1 MSIVINSNM
10 TASHSA
16 LNMSRANDLLK
27 KSMLRL
33 SSGKRIISPADD
45 AGGLAVG
52 MKLQSQLRRTAATK
66 QNIQNGVSFLQ
77 MQDGALKVSGEILDR
92 MAELKSFF
100 NDVSKNALDR
110 DTYNHE
116 FKELQAQLVELQSS
130 KFNGVSLFAKTEPD
144 NNPMKIITTEDG
156 LTGKVE
162 LNRTGLFENLK
173 SKYGADGVLN
183 SGSHGEYRQLVG
195 DFTVDGGIFDASPG
209 NTSRDYAKGSV
220 VYKQGVSLSD
230 SGYFMALQDV
240 RSGAKIQ
247 DNYGA
252 TSSWLRLA
260 DKGGEGF
267 AEAFPT
273 AADYDSATTKYNS
286 AGEKVAYLKGDVV
299 RVPAHWSSPGS
310 YLYLEANSDVP
321 QGIALE
327 KVFNDNHVGENKF
340 FDYVGQDRSNGA
352 TAGDKPTTA
361 YVRAN
366 GNLPEP
372 SLFTSGIAAELSNF
386 LKFHSTNNHTPGHV
400 KSGGEVYEAN
410 HDWGIKTW
418 TAGTSLKEGNLIYDE
433 NASGGANQY
442 VRSIAA
448 NVKGTYSGAGAQ
460 TNDYVLHAGKWYQ
473 ADGTAIAKGTP
484 PVDPDSVTKTDALNP
499 TDKYVAGDY
508 IKVANAAS
516 IKAHTKLADSVY
528 SAPSDMTG
536 DFDANDITFGSWV
549 RDAATGRWVELE
561 VDAATAFNQYQGTFS
576 NSSGYAASDIVEF
589 FNSNGDTSY
598 YKAKGIIGAPV
609 APNTIDNPDQDLAN
623 WVQVDFADA
632 IAGGTQ
638 NDLGGAG
645 WTAANVDAHWT
656 HNDWEHVEDPEA
668 QADFSDDVTSEFS
681 DVTNKNNWSKTHYGK
696 LIGKTVNT
704 SYQRGDNIYYQ
715 GKHYVYTSH
724 LSSNDPSY
732 VSPTHDGYTEFED
745 LLRLGAVTELSMY
758 VDTVGGGGGAGL
770 PDGVFYRANQSLDYV
785 DRLPNTGTVRTNTIA
800 RRTDSPLPPG
810 DEIYNSQDDQFYGGL
825 NAGNDGIYGTMDD
838 FYATTSDP
846 AIAKAGSHVDADAD
860 NNKDLLDSNN
870 KLQHFSVAD
879 FVDYIQ
885 SLANFRA
892 VNGGTMSR
900 LGYAED
906 MLEENEINLEAAT
919 SRIMDADMAAEST
932 KLARQNVLV
941 QASAS
946 MVSQANQMAN
956 VVLSLLQ

>member
-1 MSIVINSNM
+1 M

-33 SSGKRIISPADD
+33 SSGKRIISPSDD

-110 DTYNHE
+110 ETYNHE

-173 SKYGADGVLN
+173 SKYGADGELN

-195 DFTVDGGIFDASPG
+195 NFTVDGGILDSSPG
-209 NTSRDYAKGSV
+209 KTSRDYANGDV
-220 VYKQGVSLSD
+220 VYMKGVSLSD
-230 SGYFMALQDV
+230 SGYFMALGDV
-240 RSGAKIQ
+240 KAGTKITDTAK
-247 DNYGA
+247 A
-252 TSSWLRLA
+252 TSSWIRLA
-260 DKGGEGF
+260 DKGGKGF
-267 AEAFPT
+267 AEAFPS
-273 AADYDSATTKYNS
+273 AADYDSTTTKYNS
-286 AGEKVAYLKGDVV
+286 RGEKVAYLKGDVV
-299 RVPAHWSSPGS
+299 RVPAHWATPGS
-310 YLYLEANSDVP
+310 YIFLEAQADVP

-327 KVFNDNHVGENKF
+327 KVFNDNHVGDNKF
-340 FDYVGQDRSNGA
+340 FNYVGQDRSNGA
-352 TAGDKPTTA
+352 TTGDKPTTE

-366 GNLPEP
+366 SNLVEP
-372 SLFTSGIAAELSNF
+372 SIYTSGTNAAAAAA
-386 LKFHSTNNHTPGHV
+386 LKSLMAYNTARNHTPGYVKVGSDVYVANSDWNV
-400 KSGGEVYEAN
+400 KS
-410 HDWGIKTW
+410 W
-418 TAGTSLKEGNLIYDE
+418 TAGVSFKEGEVIFDE
-433 NASGGANQY
+433 NPGNANEH
-442 VRSIAA
+442 VKEISSK
-448 NVKGTYSGAGAQ
+448 VKGIFTGAAA
-460 TNDYVLHAGKWYQ
+460 TMNDYVLHQGQWFQ
-473 ADGTAIAKGTP
+473 ASSNVTKSTV
-484 PVDPDSVTKTDALNP
+484 PVDPASVNKEVGTNAKDTAF
-499 TDKYVAGDY
+499 VAGDKIKDGTDIY
-508 IKVANAAS
+508 I
-516 IKAHTKLADSVY
+516 
-528 SAPSDMTG
+528 APSTVRGEFNAG
-536 DFDANDITFGSWV
+536 DVQLGSYVRNSADGEWYQIEATQGAIANFAAAPWADTTFYNANDII
-549 RDAATGRWVELE
+549 EY
-561 VDAATAFNQYQGTFS
+561 NGT
-576 NSSGYAASDIVEF
+576 
-589 FNSNGDTSY
+589 Y
-598 YKAKGIIGAPV
+598 YKAA
-609 APNTIDNPDQDLAN
+609 AN
-623 WVQVDFADA
+623 
-632 IAGGTQ
+632 IAGAAGVNTPPDTAGSGWSLVTDAA
-638 NDLGGAG
+638 DLGSIQANGWLAAG
-645 WTAANVDAHWT
+645 DLTAAAWVKSP
-656 HNDWEHVEDPEA
+656 WELEANPED
-668 QADFSDDVTSEFS
+668 QADFATNVTAEYS
-681 DVTNKNNWSKTHYGK
+681 DVTNTSHWSKTHFGA
-696 LIGKTVNT
+696 LTGQTVSA
-704 SYQRGDNIYYQ
+704 SYTRGDNISYQ
-715 GKHYVYTSH
+715 GKHYVYVSH
-724 LSSNDPSY
+724 LDSNDPTY
-732 VSPTHDGYTEFED
+732 VSPTDDGYTEFED
-745 LLRLGAVTELSMY
+745 LLRLGAVRELSMY
-758 VDTVGGGGGAGL
+758 VDTIGGGGGAGL

-785 DRLPNTGTVRTNTIA
+785 DRLPNSGTVRTSTIA

-846 AIAKAGSHVDADAD
+846 AIAKSGSHVDADAD

>member
-1 MSIVINSNM
+1 M

-110 DTYNHE
+110 ETYNHE

-173 SKYGADGVLN
+173 SKYGADGELN

-195 DFTVDGGIFDASPG
+195 NFTVDGGILDSSPG
-209 NTSRDYAKGSV
+209 KTSRDYENGDV
-220 VYKQGVSLSD
+220 VYMKGVSLSD
-230 SGYFMALQDV
+230 SGYFMALGDV
-240 RSGAKIQ
+240 KAGTKITDTAK
-247 DNYGA
+247 A
-252 TSSWLRLA
+252 TSNWIRLA
-260 DKGGEGF
+260 DKGGKGF
-267 AEAFPT
+267 AEAFPS
-273 AADYDSATTKYNS
+273 AADYDSTTTKYNS
-286 AGEKVAYLKGDVV
+286 RGEKVAYLKGDVV
-299 RVPAHWSSPGS
+299 RVPAHWATPGS
-310 YLYLEANSDVP
+310 YIFLEAQADVP

-327 KVFNDNHVGENKF
+327 KVFNDNHVGANKF

-352 TAGDKPTTA
+352 ITGDKPTTE

-366 GNLPEP
+366 SNLSEP
-372 SLFTSGIAAELSNF
+372 SIYTSGTGATAAAS
-386 LKFHSTNNHTPGHV
+386 LKSLMAFNTARNHTPGYV
-400 KSGGEVYEAN
+400 KVGSDVYVAN
-410 HDWGIKTW
+410 SDWNVKTW
-418 TAGTSLKEGNLIYDE
+418 TAGVSFKEGELIFDE
-433 NASGGANQY
+433 TPGSANQH
-442 VRSIAA
+442 VKEISSK
-448 NVKGTYSGAGAQ
+448 VKGIYTGAA
-460 TNDYVLHAGKWYQ
+460 A
-473 ADGTAIAKGTP
+473 AKGDFVVHQGEWYSTTSNP
-484 PVDPDSVTKTDALNP
+484 ALKSAVPVDPASLNAV
-499 TDKYVAGDY
+499 VAGTQEY
-508 IKVANAAS
+508 IAGDNVKNAGTAA
-516 IKAHTKLADSVY
+516 KGGDEVFG
-528 SAPSDMTG
+528 APTNMTG
-536 DFDANDITFGSWV
+536 DLDLSNITWGSWV
-549 RDAATGRWVELE
+549 RDAGSNNWVELAA
-561 VDAATAFNQYQGTFS
+561 DASTAFGAVNYKNAWDGATA
-576 NSSGYAASDIVEF
+576 YATGNFVEY
-589 FNSNGDTSY
+589 NGSY
-598 YKAKGIIGAPV
+598 YKATAVVAAPG
-609 APNTIDNPDQDLAN
+609 PNTDPTTDTARWDVATAAEVLGNPTTGALTWSIGNLRTHWTENPWEKIPNPEDDA
-623 WVQVDFADA
+623 DFA
-632 IAGGTQ
+632 T
-638 NDLGGAG
+638 NV
-645 WTAANVDAHWT
+645 TA
-656 HNDWEHVEDPEA
+656 EY
-668 QADFSDDVTSEFS
+668 S
-681 DVTNKNNWSKTHYGK
+681 DVTNTSHWSKTHFGA
-696 LIGKTVNT
+696 LTGQTVSA
-704 SYQRGDNIYYQ
+704 SYTRGDNISYQ
-715 GKHYVYTSH
+715 GKHYVYVSH
-724 LSSNDPSY
+724 LDSNDPSY
-732 VSPTHDGYTEFED
+732 VSPTDDGYTEFED
-745 LLRLGAVTELSMY
+745 LLRLGAVRELSMY
-758 VDTVGGGGGAGL
+758 VDTIGGGGGAGL

-846 AIAKAGSHVDADAD
+846 AIAKSGSHVDADAD

>member
-1 MSIVINSNM
+1 M

-77 MQDGALKVSGEILDR
+77 MQDGALKVTGEILDR

-100 NDVSKNALDR
+100 NDVSKNGLDR
-110 DTYNHE
+110 ETYNHE

-173 SKYGADGVLN
+173 SKYGADGELN

-195 DFTVDGGIFDASPG
+195 NFTVDGGLLDSSPG
-209 NTSRDYAKGSV
+209 KTSRDYGNGDV
-220 VYKQGVSLSD
+220 VYMKGVSLSD
-230 SGYFMALQDV
+230 SGYFMALGDV
-240 RSGAKIQ
+240 KAGTKILDTAK
-247 DNYGA
+247 A
-252 TSSWLRLA
+252 TSNWIRIA
-260 DKGGEGF
+260 DKGGQGF
-267 AEAFPT
+267 AEAFPS
-273 AADYDSATTKYNS
+273 AADYDSTTTKYNS
-286 AGEKVAYLKGDVV
+286 KGEKVAYLKGDVV
-299 RVPAHWSSPGS
+299 RAPAHWASPGS
-310 YLYLEANSDVP
+310 YLFLEAQADIP

-327 KVFNDNHVGENKF
+327 KVFNDGHVGENKF
-340 FDYVGQDRSNGA
+340 FNYVGQDRSNGA
-352 TAGDKPTTA
+352 ITGDKPTTE

-366 GNLPEP
+366 SNLAEP
-372 SLFTSGIAAELSNF
+372 SLYTPGAAG
-386 LKFHSTNNHTPGHV
+386 LKSLMAFNSASNHTPGYV
-400 KSGGEVYEAN
+400 KVGTDVYVAN
-410 HDWGIKTW
+410 SDWNAKTW
-418 TAGTSLKEGNLIYDE
+418 TPGVSFRDGDLIFDETPGTANEHVKEI
-433 NASGGANQY
+433 S
-442 VRSIAA
+442 SK
-448 NVKGTYSGAGAQ
+448 VKGIYTGSAA
-460 TNDYVLHAGKWYQ
+460 TMDDYVLHQGNWFQ
-473 ADGTAIAKGTP
+473 ASSTVAKSTV
-484 PVDPDSVTKTDALNP
+484 PVDPASVTKLVGTNAKDTAF
-499 TDKYVAGDY
+499 VAGDK
-508 IKVANAAS
+508 IK
-516 IKAHTKLADSVY
+516 
-528 SAPSDMTG
+528 
-536 DFDANDITFGSWV
+536 
-549 RDAATGRWVELE
+549 DAATGDVYTAPSTVRGNFNATDVQLGSYVLNSADNEWYQIEATNAAITNIGTMPWADGGYTANAIIEYNGTYYKTAAGVPINSGLGAPD
-561 VDAATAFNQYQGTFS
+561 VAGSGWSVVTDAADLGTIQA
-576 NSSGYAASDIVEF
+576 GWAAVGDLTAASWVKSPWDIE
-589 FNSNGDTSY
+589 
-598 YKAKGIIGAPV
+598 A
-609 APNTIDNPDQDLAN
+609 NP
-623 WVQVDFADA
+623 
-632 IAGGTQ
+632 
-638 NDLGGAG
+638 
-645 WTAANVDAHWT
+645 
-656 HNDWEHVEDPEA
+656 ED
-668 QADFSDDVTSEFS
+668 QADFATDVTAEYS
-681 DVTNKNNWSKTHYGK
+681 DVTNTSHWSMTHFGK
-696 LIGKTVNT
+696 LTGQTVSA
-704 SYQRGDNIYYQ
+704 SYTRGDNISHQ
-715 GKHYVYTSH
+715 GKHYVYVSH
-724 LSSNDPSY
+724 LDSNDPFY
-732 VSPTHDGYTEFED
+732 VSPTDDGYTEFGD
-745 LLRLGAVTELSMY
+745 LLRLGAVRELSMY
-758 VDTVGGGGGAGL
+758 VDTIGGGGGAGL

-785 DRLPNTGTVRTNTIA
+785 DRLPNTGTVRSNTIA

-825 NAGNDGIYGTMDD
+825 NSGNDGIYGTMDD

>member
-1 MSIVINSNM
+1 M

-144 NNPMKIITTEDG
+144 SNPMKIITTEDG

-173 SKYGADGVLN
+173 SKYGADGELN

-195 DFTVDGGIFDASPG
+195 NFTVDGGILDSSPQH
-209 NTSRDYAKGSV
+209 TSRDYANGDV
-220 VYKQGVSLSD
+220 VYMKGVSLSD
-230 SGYFMALQDV
+230 SGYFMALGDV
-240 RSGAKIQ
+240 KAGTKIDDTAK
-247 DNYGA
+247 A
-252 TSSWLRLA
+252 TSNWIRLA
-260 DKGGEGF
+260 DKGGKGF
-267 AEAFPT
+267 AEAFPS
-273 AADYDSATTKYNS
+273 AADYDSTTTKYNS
-286 AGEKVAYLKGDVV
+286 RGEKVAYLKGEVV
-299 RVPAHWSSPGS
+299 RVPAHWATPGS
-310 YLYLEANSDVP
+310 YIFLEAKADVP

-327 KVFNDNHVGENKF
+327 KVFNDGHVGENKF

-352 TAGDKPTTA
+352 ITGDKPTTE

-366 GNLPEP
+366 SNLAEP
-372 SLFTSGIAAELSNF
+372 SIYTSGTNAAAAAS
-386 LKFHSTNNHTPGHV
+386 LKSLMAYNAAHNHTPGYV
-400 KSGGEVYEAN
+400 KVGGDVYVAN
-410 HDWGIKTW
+410 SDWNVKAW
-418 TAGTSLKEGNLIYDE
+418 TAGVSYKEGEIIFDE
-433 NASGGANQY
+433 TPGTANEH
-442 VRSIAA
+442 VKEISSK
-448 NVKGTYSGAGAQ
+448 VKGIYTGAAAAKG
-460 TNDYVLHAGKWYQ
+460 DFVLHQGEWYSTTSNP
-473 ADGTAIAKGTP
+473 ALKSAV
-484 PVDPDSVTKTDALNP
+484 PVDPASLNAAVAG
-499 TDKYVAGDY
+499 TQEYVAGDNV
-508 IKVANAAS
+508 KNAG
-516 IKAHTKLADSVY
+516 
-528 SAPSDMTG
+528 SAAKGGDEVFGAPTNMTG
-536 DFDANDITFGSWV
+536 DLDLSNITWGSWV
-549 RDAATGRWVELE
+549 RDAGNNNWVELAA
-561 VDAATAFNQYQGTFS
+561 DASTAFGGASYKNAWDGTTA
-576 NSSGYAASDIVEF
+576 YAAGNFVEY
-589 FNSNGDTSY
+589 NGSY
-598 YKAKGIIGAPV
+598 YKATAVVAAPG
-609 APNTIDNPDQDLAN
+609 PNTDPTTDTARWDAATTAEVLGNPTTGALTWTIGNLRTHWTENPWENIAN
-623 WVQVDFADA
+623 PEDDADFAK
-632 IAGGTQ
+632 
-638 NDLGGAG
+638 NV
-645 WTAANVDAHWT
+645 TADY
-656 HNDWEHVEDPEA
+656 
-668 QADFSDDVTSEFS
+668 S
-681 DVTNKNNWSKTHYGK
+681 DVTKTAHWSKTHFGA
-696 LIGKTVNT
+696 LTGQTVSA
-704 SYQRGDNIYYQ
+704 SYTRGDNISYQ
-715 GKHYVYTSH
+715 GKHYVYVSH
-724 LSSNDPSY
+724 LDSDDPSY
-732 VSPTHDGYTEFED
+732 VSPTDDGYTEFED
-745 LLRLGAVTELSMY
+745 LLRLGAVRELSMY
-758 VDTVGGGGGAGL
+758 VDTIAGGGGSGL
-770 PDGVFYRANQSLDYV
+770 PDGVFYRANQSLNYV
-785 DRLPNTGTVRTNTIA
+785 DRLPNSGTVRTNTIA

-825 NAGNDGIYGTMDD
+825 NAGNDGIFGTMDD

-846 AIAKAGSHVDADAD
+846 AIAKSGSHVDADAD
-860 NNKDLLDSNN
+860 NNKDLLDSKN

-932 KLARQNVLV
+932 RLARQNVLV

-946 MVSQANQMAN
+946 MVTQANQMAN
-956 VVLSLLQ
+956 IVLSLLQ

>member
-1 MSIVINSNM
+1 M

-110 DTYNHE
+110 ETYNHE

-173 SKYGADGVLN
+173 SKYGADGELN

-195 DFTVDGGIFDASPG
+195 NFTVDGGILDSSPG
-209 NTSRDYAKGSV
+209 KTSRDYENGDV
-220 VYKQGVSLSD
+220 VYMKGVSLSD
-230 SGYFMALQDV
+230 SGYFMALGDV
-240 RSGAKIQ
+240 KAGTKITDTAK
-247 DNYGA
+247 A
-252 TSSWLRLA
+252 TSNWIRLA
-260 DKGGEGF
+260 DKGGKGF
-267 AEAFPT
+267 AEAFPS
-273 AADYDSATTKYNS
+273 AADYDSTTTKYNS
-286 AGEKVAYLKGDVV
+286 RGEKVAYLKGDVV
-299 RVPAHWSSPGS
+299 RVPAHWATPGS
-310 YLYLEANSDVP
+310 YIFLEAQADVP

-327 KVFNDNHVGENKF
+327 KVFNDNHVGANKF

-352 TAGDKPTTA
+352 ITGDKPTTE

-366 GNLPEP
+366 SNLAEP
-372 SLFTSGIAAELSNF
+372 SIYTSGTGATAAAS
-386 LKFHSTNNHTPGHV
+386 LKSLMAYNAARNHTPGYV
-400 KSGGEVYEAN
+400 KVGSDVYVAN
-410 HDWGIKTW
+410 SDWNVKTW
-418 TAGTSLKEGNLIYDE
+418 TAGVSFKEGEIIFDE
-433 NASGGANQY
+433 TPGSANQH
-442 VRSIAA
+442 VKEISSK
-448 NVKGTYSGAGAQ
+448 VKGIYPGAAATQ
-460 TNDYVLHAGKWYQ
+460 DDYVLHQGNWFQ
-473 ADGTAIAKGTP
+473 ASSTVAKSTV
-484 PVDPDSVTKTDALNP
+484 PVDPASVSKAVGTNATDTAF
-499 TDKYVAGDY
+499 VAGDKILDGTDVY
-508 IKVANAAS
+508 TAPSTVRGNFDASDVQLGSYVLSGGAWHQIQATQAGIANFQAPAWS
-516 IKAHTKLADSVY
+516 DATAY
-528 SAPSDMTG
+528 SA
-536 DFDANDITFGSWV
+536 ADII
-549 RDAATGRWVELE
+549 EH
-561 VDAATAFNQYQGTFS
+561 NGT
-576 NSSGYAASDIVEF
+576 
-589 FNSNGDTSY
+589 Y
-598 YKAKGIIGAPV
+598 YKAAANISAAVGV
-609 APNTIDNPDQDLAN
+609 NTSPDT
-623 WVQVDFADA
+623 
-632 IAGGTQ
+632 GGSGWSVVT
-638 NDLGGAG
+638 NAADLGTATAG
-645 WTAANVDAHWT
+645 WNNVGALTGASWVKSPWEKEANP
-656 HNDWEHVEDPEA
+656 ED
-668 QADFSDDVTSEFS
+668 QADFATNVTAEYS
-681 DVTNKNNWSKTHYGK
+681 DVTNTSHWSKTHFGA
-696 LIGKTVNT
+696 LTGQTVSA
-704 SYQRGDNIYYQ
+704 SYTRGDNISYQ
-715 GKHYVYTSH
+715 GKHYVYVSH
-724 LSSNDPSY
+724 LDSNDPSY
-732 VSPTHDGYTEFED
+732 VSPTDDGYTEFED
-745 LLRLGAVTELSMY
+745 LLRLGAVRELSMY
-758 VDTVGGGGGAGL
+758 VDTIGGGGGAGL

-846 AIAKAGSHVDADAD
+846 AIAKSGSHVDADAD

-932 KLARQNVLV
+932 RLARQNVLV

-946 MVSQANQMAN
+946 MVTQANQMAN
-956 VVLSLLQ
+956 IVLSLLQ

>member
-1 MSIVINSNM
+1 
-10 TASHSA
+10 
-16 LNMSRANDLLK
+16 MSRANDLLK

-33 SSGKRIISPADD
+33 SSGKRIISPSDD

-110 DTYNHE
+110 ETYNHE

-173 SKYGADGVLN
+173 SKYGADGELN

-195 DFTVDGGIFDASPG
+195 NFTVDGGILDSSPG
-209 NTSRDYAKGSV
+209 KTSRDYANGDV
-220 VYKQGVSLSD
+220 VYMKGVSLSD
-230 SGYFMALQDV
+230 SGYFMALGDV
-240 RSGAKIQ
+240 RAGTDIKDTAK
-247 DNYGA
+247 A
-252 TSSWLRLA
+252 TSNWIRLA
-260 DKGGEGF
+260 DKGGKGF
-267 AEAFPT
+267 AEAFPS
-273 AADYDSATTKYNS
+273 AADYDSTTTKYNS
-286 AGEKVAYLKGDVV
+286 RGEKVAYLKGDVV
-299 RVPAHWSSPGS
+299 RVPAHWATPGS
-310 YLYLEANSDVP
+310 YIFLEAQADVP

-327 KVFNDNHVGENKF
+327 KVFNDNHVGDNKF
-340 FDYVGQDRSNGA
+340 FNYVGQDRSNGA
-352 TAGDKPTTA
+352 TTGDKPTTE

-366 GNLPEP
+366 SNLVEP
-372 SLFTSGIAAELSNF
+372 SIYTSGTNAAAAAA
-386 LKFHSTNNHTPGHV
+386 LKSLMAYNTARNHTPGYVKVGSDVYVANSDWNV
-400 KSGGEVYEAN
+400 KS
-410 HDWGIKTW
+410 W
-418 TAGTSLKEGNLIYDE
+418 TAGVSFKEGEVIFDE
-433 NASGGANQY
+433 NPGNANEH
-442 VRSIAA
+442 VKEISSK
-448 NVKGTYSGAGAQ
+448 VKGIFTGAAA
-460 TNDYVLHAGKWYQ
+460 TMNDYVLHQGQWFQ
-473 ADGTAIAKGTP
+473 ASSNVTKSTV
-484 PVDPDSVTKTDALNP
+484 PVDPASVNKEVGTNAKDTAF
-499 TDKYVAGDY
+499 VAGDKIKDGTDIY
-508 IKVANAAS
+508 I
-516 IKAHTKLADSVY
+516 
-528 SAPSDMTG
+528 APSTVRGEFNAG
-536 DFDANDITFGSWV
+536 DVQLGSYVRNSADGEWYQIEATQGAIANFAAAPWADTTFYNANDII
-549 RDAATGRWVELE
+549 EY
-561 VDAATAFNQYQGTFS
+561 NGT
-576 NSSGYAASDIVEF
+576 
-589 FNSNGDTSY
+589 Y
-598 YKAKGIIGAPV
+598 YKAA
-609 APNTIDNPDQDLAN
+609 AN
-623 WVQVDFADA
+623 
-632 IAGGTQ
+632 IAGAAGVNTPPDTAGSGWSLVTDAA
-638 NDLGGAG
+638 DLGSIQANGWLAAG
-645 WTAANVDAHWT
+645 DLTAAAWVKSP
-656 HNDWEHVEDPEA
+656 WELEANPED
-668 QADFSDDVTSEFS
+668 QADFATNVTAEYS
-681 DVTNKNNWSKTHYGK
+681 DVTNTSHWSKTHFGA
-696 LIGKTVNT
+696 LTGQTVSA
-704 SYQRGDNIYYQ
+704 SYTRGDNISYQ
-715 GKHYVYTSH
+715 GKHYVYVSH
-724 LSSNDPSY
+724 LDSNDPTY
-732 VSPTHDGYTEFED
+732 VSPTDDGYTEFED
-745 LLRLGAVTELSMY
+745 LLRLGAVRELSMY
-758 VDTVGGGGGAGL
+758 VDTIGGGGGAGL

-785 DRLPNTGTVRTNTIA
+785 DRLPNSGTVRTSTIA

-846 AIAKAGSHVDADAD
+846 AIAKSGSHVDADAD

>member
-33 SSGKRIISPADD
+33 SSGKRIISPSDD

-110 DTYNHE
+110 ETYNHE

-173 SKYGADGVLN
+173 SKYGADGELN

-195 DFTVDGGIFDASPG
+195 NFTVDGGILDSSPG
-209 NTSRDYAKGSV
+209 KTSRDYANGDV
-220 VYKQGVSLSD
+220 VYMKGVSLSD
-230 SGYFMALQDV
+230 SGYFMALGDV
-240 RSGAKIQ
+240 KAGTKITDTAK
-247 DNYGA
+247 A
-252 TSSWLRLA
+252 TSNWIRLA
-260 DKGGEGF
+260 DKGGKGF
-267 AEAFPT
+267 AEAFPS
-273 AADYDSATTKYNS
+273 AADYDSTTTKYNS
-286 AGEKVAYLKGDVV
+286 RGEKVAYLKGDVV
-299 RVPAHWSSPGS
+299 RVPAHWATPGS
-310 YLYLEANSDVP
+310 YIFLEAQADVP

-327 KVFNDNHVGENKF
+327 KVFNDNHVGDNKF
-340 FDYVGQDRSNGA
+340 FNYVGQDRSNGA
-352 TAGDKPTTA
+352 TTGDKPTTE

-366 GNLPEP
+366 SNLVEP
-372 SLFTSGIAAELSNF
+372 SIYTSGTNAAAAAA
-386 LKFHSTNNHTPGHV
+386 LKSLMAYNTARNHTPGYVKVGSDVYVANSDWNV
-400 KSGGEVYEAN
+400 KS
-410 HDWGIKTW
+410 W
-418 TAGTSLKEGNLIYDE
+418 TAGVSFKEGEVIFDE
-433 NASGGANQY
+433 NPGNANEH
-442 VRSIAA
+442 VKEISSK
-448 NVKGTYSGAGAQ
+448 VKGIFTGAAA
-460 TNDYVLHAGKWYQ
+460 TMNDYVLHQGQWFQ
-473 ADGTAIAKGTP
+473 ASSNVTKSTV
-484 PVDPDSVTKTDALNP
+484 PVDPASVNKEVGTNAKDTAF
-499 TDKYVAGDY
+499 VAGDKIKDGTDIY
-508 IKVANAAS
+508 I
-516 IKAHTKLADSVY
+516 
-528 SAPSDMTG
+528 APSTVRGEFNAG
-536 DFDANDITFGSWV
+536 DVQLGSYVRNSADGEWYQIEATQGAIANFAAAPWADTTFYNANDII
-549 RDAATGRWVELE
+549 EY
-561 VDAATAFNQYQGTFS
+561 NGT
-576 NSSGYAASDIVEF
+576 
-589 FNSNGDTSY
+589 Y
-598 YKAKGIIGAPV
+598 YKAA
-609 APNTIDNPDQDLAN
+609 AN
-623 WVQVDFADA
+623 
-632 IAGGTQ
+632 IAGAAGVNTPPDTAGSGWSLVTDAA
-638 NDLGGAG
+638 DLGSIQANGWLAAG
-645 WTAANVDAHWT
+645 DLTAAAWVKSP
-656 HNDWEHVEDPEA
+656 WELEANPED
-668 QADFSDDVTSEFS
+668 QADFATNVTAEYS
-681 DVTNKNNWSKTHYGK
+681 DVTNTSHWSKTHFGA
-696 LIGKTVNT
+696 LTGQTVSA
-704 SYQRGDNIYYQ
+704 SYTRGDNISYQ
-715 GKHYVYTSH
+715 GKHYVYVSH
-724 LSSNDPSY
+724 LDSNDPTY
-732 VSPTHDGYTEFED
+732 VSPTDDGYTEFED
-745 LLRLGAVTELSMY
+745 LLRLGAVRELSMY
-758 VDTVGGGGGAGL
+758 VDTIGGGGGAGL

-785 DRLPNTGTVRTNTIA
+785 DRLPNSGTVRTSTIA

-846 AIAKAGSHVDADAD
+846 AIAKSGSHVDADAD

-892 VNGGTMSR
+892 VNGGPMSR

>member
-33 SSGKRIISPADD
+33 SSGKRIISPSDD

-110 DTYNHE
+110 ETYNHE

-173 SKYGADGVLN
+173 SKYGADGELN

-195 DFTVDGGIFDASPG
+195 NFTVDGGILDSSPG
-209 NTSRDYAKGSV
+209 KTSRDYANGDV
-220 VYKQGVSLSD
+220 VYMKGVSLSD
-230 SGYFMALQDV
+230 SGYFMALGDV
-240 RSGAKIQ
+240 KAGTKITDTAK
-247 DNYGA
+247 A
-252 TSSWLRLA
+252 TSNWIRLA
-260 DKGGEGF
+260 DKGGKGF
-267 AEAFPT
+267 AEAFPS
-273 AADYDSATTKYNS
+273 AADYDSTTTKYNS
-286 AGEKVAYLKGDVV
+286 RGEKVAYLKGDVV
-299 RVPAHWSSPGS
+299 RVPAHWATPGS
-310 YLYLEANSDVP
+310 YIFLEAQADVP

-327 KVFNDNHVGENKF
+327 KVFNDNHVGDNKF
-340 FDYVGQDRSNGA
+340 FNYVGQDRSNGA
-352 TAGDKPTTA
+352 TTGDKPTTE

-366 GNLPEP
+366 SNLVEP
-372 SLFTSGIAAELSNF
+372 SIYTSGTNAAAAAA
-386 LKFHSTNNHTPGHV
+386 LKSLMAYNTARNHTPGYVKVGSDVYVANSDWNV
-400 KSGGEVYEAN
+400 KS
-410 HDWGIKTW
+410 W
-418 TAGTSLKEGNLIYDE
+418 TAGVSFKEGEVIFDE
-433 NASGGANQY
+433 NPGNANEH
-442 VRSIAA
+442 VKEISSK
-448 NVKGTYSGAGAQ
+448 VKGIFTGAAA
-460 TNDYVLHAGKWYQ
+460 TMNDYVLHQGQWFQ
-473 ADGTAIAKGTP
+473 ASSNVTKSTV
-484 PVDPDSVTKTDALNP
+484 PVDPASVNKEVGTNAKDTAF
-499 TDKYVAGDY
+499 VAGDK
-508 IKVANAAS
+508 IKDGTD
-516 IKAHTKLADSVY
+516 IYT
-528 SAPSDMTG
+528 APSTVRGEFNAG
-536 DFDANDITFGSWV
+536 DVQLGSYVRNSADGEWYQIEATQGAIANFAAAPWADTTFYNANDII
-549 RDAATGRWVELE
+549 EY
-561 VDAATAFNQYQGTFS
+561 NGT
-576 NSSGYAASDIVEF
+576 
-589 FNSNGDTSY
+589 Y
-598 YKAKGIIGAPV
+598 YKAA
-609 APNTIDNPDQDLAN
+609 AN
-623 WVQVDFADA
+623 
-632 IAGGTQ
+632 IAGAAGVNTPPDTAGSGWSLVTDAA
-638 NDLGGAG
+638 DLGSIQANGWLAAG
-645 WTAANVDAHWT
+645 DLTAAAWVKSP
-656 HNDWEHVEDPEA
+656 WELEANPED
-668 QADFSDDVTSEFS
+668 QADFATNVTAEYS
-681 DVTNKNNWSKTHYGK
+681 DVTNTSHWSKTHFGA
-696 LIGKTVNT
+696 LTGQTVSA
-704 SYQRGDNIYYQ
+704 SYTRGDNISYQ
-715 GKHYVYTSH
+715 GKHYVYVSH
-724 LSSNDPSY
+724 LDSNDPTY
-732 VSPTHDGYTEFED
+732 VSPTDDGYTEFED
-745 LLRLGAVTELSMY
+745 LLRLGAVRELSMY
-758 VDTVGGGGGAGL
+758 VDTIGGGGGAGL

-846 AIAKAGSHVDADAD
+846 AIAKSGSHVDADAD

>member
-27 KSMLRL
+27 KSMMRL

-77 MQDGALKVSGEILDR
+77 MQDGALKVTGEILDR

-110 DTYNHE
+110 ETYNHE
-116 FKELQAQLVELQSS
+116 FRELQAQLVELQSS

-162 LNRTGLFENLK
+162 LNRTGLFENLQ
-173 SKYGADGVLN
+173 SKFGADGVLN

-195 DFTVDGGIFDASPG
+195 DFTVDGGILDSSPG
-209 NTSRDYAKGSV
+209 KTSRDYGNGDV
-220 VYKQGVSLSD
+220 VYMKGVSLSD
-230 SGYFMALQDV
+230 SGYFMALGDV
-240 RSGAKIQ
+240 KAGTSIKDTAK
-247 DNYGA
+247 A
-252 TSSWLRLA
+252 TSNWIRLA
-260 DKGGEGF
+260 DKTGKGF
-267 AEAFPT
+267 AEAFPG
-273 AADYDSATTKYNS
+273 AADYDSTTTKYNS
-286 AGEKVAYLKGDVV
+286 RGERVAYLKGDVV
-299 RVPAHWSSPGS
+299 RVPAHWATPGS
-310 YLYLEANSDVP
+310 YVFLEAQADVP

-327 KVFNDNHVGENKF
+327 KVFNDDHVGENKF
-340 FDYVGQDRSNGA
+340 FNYVGQDRSNGA
-352 TAGDKPTTA
+352 ITGDKPTSE

-366 GNLPEP
+366 SNLAEP
-372 SLFTSGIAAELSNF
+372 SMYTPGAAGLKSLMAFNSN
-386 LKFHSTNNHTPGHV
+386 SNHTPGYV
-400 KSGGEVYEAN
+400 KVGNDVYVAN
-410 HDWGIKTW
+410 NDWNVKTW
-418 TAGTSLKEGNLIYDE
+418 TGGVSYKEGELIFDE
-433 NASGGANQY
+433 TPGSANEH
-442 VRSIAA
+442 VKEISSK
-448 NVKGTYSGAGAQ
+448 VKGIYTGAAATQ
-460 TNDYVLHAGKWYQ
+460 DDYVLHQGNWFQ
-473 ADGTAIAKGTP
+473 ASSTVARSTV
-484 PVDPDSVTKTDALNP
+484 PVDPASVNKVVGANAKDTAF
-499 TDKYVAGDY
+499 VAGDK
-508 IKVANAAS
+508 ILVG
-516 IKAHTKLADSVY
+516 ADVY
-528 SAPSDMTG
+528 TAPSTVRG
-536 DFDANDITFGSWV
+536 NFDATNVQLGSYVLNSTDNEWYQING
-549 RDAATGRWVELE
+549 AAFPTGWS
-561 VDAATAFNQYQGTFS
+561 DATAYTAADIIEHNGT
-576 NSSGYAASDIVEF
+576 
-589 FNSNGDTSY
+589 Y
-598 YKAKGIIGAPV
+598 YKAA
-609 APNTIDNPDQDLAN
+609 AN
-623 WVQVDFADA
+623 
-632 IAGGTQ
+632 IAGAVGVNTSPDTAGSGWSVVTDAA
-638 NDLGGAG
+638 DLGSIQAAG
-645 WTAANVDAHWT
+645 WNAVGALTAASWVKSPWDI
-656 HNDWEHVEDPEA
+656 EA
-668 QADFSDDVTSEFS
+668 NPQDQADFATDVTTEYS
-681 DVTNKNNWSKTHYGK
+681 DVNNTSHWSKTHFGK
-696 LIGKTVNT
+696 LTGQTVSA
-704 SYQRGDNIYYQ
+704 SYTRGDNISHQ
-715 GKHYVYTSH
+715 GKHYVYVSH
-724 LSSNDPSY
+724 LDSNDPSY
-732 VSPTHDGYTEFED
+732 VSPTDDGYTEFGD
-745 LLRLGAVTELSMY
+745 LLRLGAVRELSMY
-758 VDTVGGGGGAGL
+758 VDTIGGGGGAGL

-838 FYATTSDP
+838 FYASTSDP
-846 AIAKAGSHVDADAD
+846 AIAKSGSHVDADAD
-860 NNKDLLDSNN
+860 NNKNLLDSTN

-932 KLARQNVLV
+932 RLARQNVLV

-946 MVSQANQMAN
+946 MVTQANQMAN
-956 VVLSLLQ
+956 IVLSLLQ